1 MAASKSASV
10 FSLPESNVWITAKGQ
25 TWFADS
31 SRPLK
36 AEKGHHWVNLTGAG
50 DVRASSG
57 LALLATV
64 IADIRRLAVRAR
76 SGRYP
81 RVFASSL

>member
-1 MAASKSASV
+1 MTASKSAPV
-10 FSLPESNVWITAKGQ
+10 FSLPESNVWIMAKGQ

-64 IADIRRLAVRAR
+64 IADIRRLAVRATSCR
-76 SGRYP
+76 EQMR
-81 RVFASSL
+81 